1 MRKNILI
8 LTVISAVVMV
18 NSQNIVDDADI
29 DVATL
34 SLKLYLLRVAVNHHS
49 PNQREY

>member
-29 DVATL
+29 DVAYNWA
-34 SLKLYLLRVAVNHHS
+34 LKLYPA
-49 PNQREY
+49 